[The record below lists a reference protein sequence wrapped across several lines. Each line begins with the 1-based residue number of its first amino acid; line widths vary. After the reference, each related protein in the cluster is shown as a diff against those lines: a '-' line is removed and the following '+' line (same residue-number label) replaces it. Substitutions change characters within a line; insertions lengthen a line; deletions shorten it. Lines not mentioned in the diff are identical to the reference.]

1 LARHSVTFV
10 TGARSPAGRP
20 RTSDRIEAASST
32 ERAATRSANVLK
44 RRASA
49 KGNPSLSA
57 SGAPDRKGVKSR
69 GISHAERHV
78 VRLVRCPFN
87 TAYTRFQ
94 REVKRLPAEK
104 SAPRRARRA
113 KSNGRTTLG
122 LEKFFSPSSP
132 TRLQDFALAQSPRKP
147 LELALSAGIPRAP
160 SRAELRA
167 TSEKRPRKSCR
178 ETQGRRNRK

>member
-1 LARHSVTFV
+1 MTFV

-49 KGNPSLSA
+49 KRNPSLSV

-69 GISHAERHV
+69 WRTPHADRHV
-78 VRLVRCPFN
+78 VRLVRCPF
-87 TAYTRFQ
+87 T
-94 REVKRLPAEK
+94 LLIHD
-104 SAPRRARRA
+104 SGA
-113 KSNGRTTLG
+113 KSNDYRPKNPRGAARVALSPTGARRSDLRNY
-122 LEKFFSPSSP
+122 FSPSSP
-132 TRLQDFALAQSPRKP
+132 ARPQDFALAQSPHKP

-160 SRAELRA
+160 SPAESRA
-167 TSEKRPRKSCR
+167 TSEKRRPESRH
-178 ETQGRRNRK
+178 ETQRRRNRK

>member
-1 LARHSVTFV
+1 V

-49 KGNPSLSA
+49 KRNPSLSVA
-57 SGAPDRKGVKSR
+57 NAPGSNGAKSR

-78 VRLVRCPFN
+78 ARLVRCPFN

-104 SAPRRARRA
+104 SARRRARRA

-122 LEKFFSPSSP
+122 LEKFFS
-132 TRLQDFALAQSPRKP
+132 ALIARAPARFR
-147 LELALSAGIPRAP
+147 PRAESPQAVGACLVGRNSASAKP
-160 SRAELRA
+160 SRIARDEREKAAREL
-167 TSEKRPRKSCR
+167 PRDAR
-178 ETQGRRNRK
+178 TTQSKNWLSP